1 MHSKTNDS
9 ILTHGSILNSW
20 FYIKTHDSILNS
32 IMTLNSIKTDSANGS
47 DSILKVKDNKM
58 SNNNEH
64 SNYKKGLKVR
74 TEVMGE
80 AHVKRSLDAATAF
93 TQPLQDWIIEH
104 AWGTTWQDDS
114 VLPRKYRSLV
124 TLGFL
129 IAQKSPNEL
138 KGHIRGAINNG
149 ATVAEI
155 REVLMHSLPYCGAPA
170 TQEAFRAA
178 IEVFNEM
185 GIDIDN
191 LNKKP

>member
-1 MHSKTNDS
+1 M
-9 ILTHGSILNSW
+9 
-20 FYIKTHDSILNS
+20 
-32 IMTLNSIKTDSANGS
+32 AN
-47 DSILKVKDNKM
+47 NTAYQ
-58 SNNNEH
+58 N
-64 SNYKKGLKVR
+64 GLQVR

-80 AHVKRSLDAATAF
+80 AHVKRSLDNATAF

-129 IAQKSPNEL
+129 VAQKSPTEL

-149 ATVAEI
+149 ASVAEI

>member
-1 MHSKTNDS
+1 
-9 ILTHGSILNSW
+9 
-20 FYIKTHDSILNS
+20 
-32 IMTLNSIKTDSANGS
+32 
-47 DSILKVKDNKM
+47 M

-80 AHVKRSLDAATAF
+80 AHVKRSLDAATTF

-178 IEVFNEM
+178 IEVLNEM

>member
-1 MHSKTNDS
+1 MMND
-9 ILTHGSILNSW
+9 N
-20 FYIKTHDSILNS
+20 
-32 IMTLNSIKTDSANGS
+32 
-47 DSILKVKDNKM
+47 
-58 SNNNEH
+58 
-64 SNYKKGLKVR
+64 SNYDNGLKVR

-80 AHVKRSLDAATAF
+80 AHVKRSLDAATDF

-104 AWGTTWQDDS
+104 AWGTTWQDDTI
-114 VLPRKYRSLV
+114 LPRKYRSLV

-149 ATVAEI
+149 ASVAEI

-185 GIDIDN
+185 GID
-191 LNKKP
+191 LEA

>member
-1 MHSKTNDS
+1 MDSNTN
-9 ILTHGSILNSW
+9 
-20 FYIKTHDSILNS
+20 Y
-32 IMTLNSIKTDSANGS
+32 
-47 DSILKVKDNKM
+47 DN
-58 SNNNEH
+58 
-64 SNYKKGLKVR
+64 GLKVR

-80 AHVKRSLDAATAF
+80 QHVKRSLDAATVF

-104 AWGTTWQDDS
+104 AWGSTWQDES
-114 VLPRKYRSLV
+114 VLPRKYRSLI
-124 TLGFL
+124 TIAFL

-149 ATVAEI
+149 ASVAEI

>member
-1 MHSKTNDS
+1 MMND
-9 ILTHGSILNSW
+9 N
-20 FYIKTHDSILNS
+20 
-32 IMTLNSIKTDSANGS
+32 
-47 DSILKVKDNKM
+47 
-58 SNNNEH
+58 
-64 SNYKKGLKVR
+64 SNYDNGLKVR

-80 AHVKRSLDAATAF
+80 AHVKRSLDAATDF

-104 AWGTTWQDDS
+104 AWGTTWQDDTI
-114 VLPRKYRSLV
+114 LPRKYRSFV

-149 ATVAEI
+149 ASVLEI

-185 GIDIDN
+185 GIDLDAS
-191 LNKKP
+191 LTLPS